1 MIRFNLPSLA
11 ELDRIGSKERLN
23 LFRQYFSASRYN
35 RLIIQQCLI
44 KSAYDES
51 FISKV
56 KELEDLHNQD
66 FIDKV
71 RIVKDGSSHV
81 VPIWFV
87 LDDKNS
93 KGGLGD
99 IIFTT
104 GSESIKAENIHRI
117 LEIVAP
123 KALQK
128 AIFGES
134 A

>member
-11 ELDRIGSKERLN
+11 ELDRIGSKKSLN

-35 RLIIQQCLI
+35 RLIIQQWLI

-71 RIVKDGSSHV
+71 RIVK
-81 VPIWFV
+81 W
-87 LDDKNS
+87 
-93 KGGLGD
+93 
-99 IIFTT
+99 
-104 GSESIKAENIHRI
+104 
-117 LEIVAP
+117 
-123 KALQK
+123 
-128 AIFGES
+128 
-134 A
+134 

>member
-56 KELEDLHNQD
+56 KELEDLHNKD

-71 RIVKDGSSHV
+71 SIVKECG
-81 VPIWFV
+81 FYNEF
-87 LDDKNS
+87 LDATKEEEH
-93 KGGLGD
+93 G
-99 IIFTT
+99 
-104 GSESIKAENIHRI
+104 
-117 LEIVAP
+117 
-123 KALQK
+123 LQK
-128 AIFGES
+128 VIEAYDKRVGQS
-134 A
+134 K

>member
-1 MIRFNLPSLA
+1 M
-11 ELDRIGSKERLN
+11 
-23 LFRQYFSASRYN
+23 
-35 RLIIQQCLI
+35 
-44 KSAYDES
+44 
-51 FISKV
+51 
-56 KELEDLHNQD
+56 HNQD

-134 A
+134 APSTVSP

>member
-56 KELEDLHNQD
+56 KELEDLHNKD

-71 RIVKDGSSHV
+71 SIVKEYG
-81 VPIWFV
+81 FYNEF
-87 LDDKNS
+87 LDATKEEEH
-93 KGGLGD
+93 G
-99 IIFTT
+99 
-104 GSESIKAENIHRI
+104 
-117 LEIVAP
+117 
-123 KALQK
+123 LQK
-128 AIFGES
+128 VIEAYDKRVGQS
-134 A
+134 KYPVR

>member
-1 MIRFNLPSLA
+1 MA

-51 FISKV
+51 LISKV

-71 RIVKDGSSHV
+71 RIVKEYGFYNEFLDATIRESVNLNSHV
-81 VPIWFV
+81 
-87 LDDKNS
+87 
-93 KGGLGD
+93 
-99 IIFTT
+99 
-104 GSESIKAENIHRI
+104 
-117 LEIVAP
+117 
-123 KALQK
+123 
-128 AIFGES
+128 
-134 A
+134 